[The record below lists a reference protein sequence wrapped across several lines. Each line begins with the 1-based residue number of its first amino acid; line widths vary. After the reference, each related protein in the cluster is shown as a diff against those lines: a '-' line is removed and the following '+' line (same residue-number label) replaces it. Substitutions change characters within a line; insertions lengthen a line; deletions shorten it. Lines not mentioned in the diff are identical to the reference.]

1 MMHMVDLTD
10 MRLFRDGFPHDIFTE
25 LRSDQ
30 PVLWQE
36 FPATMKGPRDPG
48 FWVLSRHADVQS
60 ANRDAERFSAFDG
73 PSLTGLPEMRGTIL
87 VAMDS
92 PDHTRQRRL
101 ISAGFT
107 PRMVSK
113 LEERAR
119 EWAITL
125 VESARTHSTVEFV
138 NEIAYKLPMHMIAD
152 IVGIPVEDREWLFS
166 LTTKFLQAASQD
178 AGMTEADVLEVQ
190 VQMFGYAQQLSTRKR
205 DEPEDD
211 VWSILSNVELD
222 GEDGEK
228 TSLGQIELDMFFML
242 LTVAGSETTRNAI
255 AGGLH
260 ALLTHPE
267 QLALMRANPALL
279 KSAVEEIIRWTS
291 PVVYFARRATTD
303 IELHGVTIAK
313 GDRVTLWYPS
323 ANRDS
328 DAFVDPFTFDIARSP
343 NPHVSFG
350 GGGPHYCLGHNLA
363 KLEVA
368 VIFEELLN
376 RCPNIEAAADPTF
389 TASSI
394 DSPVLLAMTE
404 YPIHLS

>member
-1 MMHMVDLTD
+1 MVDLTD
-10 MRLFRDGFPHDIFTE
+10 MTLFRDGFPHDLFGE
-25 LRSDQ
+25 LRVNQ

-36 FPATMKGPRDPG
+36 FPADMKGPRDPG

-60 ANRDAERFSAFDG
+60 ANRDAERYSAFDG
-73 PSLTGLPEMRGTIL
+73 PSLTGLPEMRGAML
-87 VAMDS
+87 AAMDA

-107 PRMVSK
+107 PRMISK

-119 EWAITL
+119 EWAISL
-125 VESARTHSTVEFV
+125 VENARTQSTINFV
-138 NEIAYKLPMHMIAD
+138 DEIAYKLPMHMIAD
-152 IVGIPVEDREWLFS
+152 IVGIPVEDRDWLFS
-166 LTTKFLQAASQD
+166 LTTRFLLAASAD
-178 AGMTEADVLEVQ
+178 AGMTEADILDVQ
-190 VQMFGYAQQLSTRKR
+190 VQMFGYAQQLSSRKR

-260 ALLTHPE
+260 ALLTHPD
-267 QLALMRANPALL
+267 QMALMRANPGML
-279 KSAVEEIIRWTS
+279 KGAVEEIIRWTS

-303 IELHGVTIAK
+303 IELHGTTIAE

-328 DAFVDPFTFDIARSP
+328 AAFVDPFKFDINRSP

-350 GGGPHYCLGHNLA
+350 GGGPHFCLGHNLA
-363 KLEVA
+363 KLEIA
-368 VIFEELLN
+368 VIFEALLN
-376 RCPNIEAAADPTF
+376 RCANIEAVGEPTM

-394 DSPVLLAMTE
+394 DSPVLLAMTD
-404 YPIHLS
+404 YPVQLS